1 MKKNR
6 APRLK
11 LSRET
16 VNVLN
21 PERLRMAVGGESWWS
36 CKKEEEYPSA
46 TDCSYCVS
54 FTC

>member
-21 PERLRMAVGGESWWS
+21 PERLRAAVGGETWS
-36 CKKEEEYPSA
+36 CKKEEYPSE